1 MMKGVPDGGLG
12 VVTTDP
18 QAIALV
24 AKLFRGLAD
33 PSRLSLLDALRGG
46 PRSAGDLSQATGLSP
61 SNASNHLSCL
71 HDCGLVARTRSGRR
85 VFYELSDPRVAA
97 LLAEA
102 EGLLA
107 DVARGVYECT
117 RYAAEP

>member
-1 MMKGVPDGGLG
+1 MTT
-12 VVTTDP
+12 TTDAK
-18 QAIALV
+18 AIELV

-33 PSRLSLLDALRGG
+33 PSRLSLLEALRDG
-46 PRSAGDLSQATGLSP
+46 PLSAGELADASGLSA

-71 HDCGLVARTRSGRR
+71 HGCGLVERTREGRH
-85 VFYELSDPRVAA
+85 VVYELSDPRVASI
-97 LLAEA
+97 LAEA

-107 DVARGVYECT
+107 DTARGVYECT